1 MAHQTLTQILLWMRK
16 RNYHTSLWMAK
27 NMMRAFDPI
36 KHPTVAFKATFDF
49 AAIRKHAA
57 HSGLFGCA

>member
-1 MAHQTLTQILLWMRK
+1 
-16 RNYHTSLWMAK
+16 
-27 NMMRAFDPI
+27 MMRAFDPI